1 MSGLFKRVA
10 KFLHAATAFRN
21 PAGNVTVTLTNALTT
36 TTEYMEFAADTLAGV
51 AGARLRIYKPSA
63 TTDKAIELLV
73 GTTVI
78 GVLFQNGSTSLGG
91 NFLSS
96 LSPAFTGTTPHM
108 FFRPHLGIV
117 NTGGGSVTEA
127 LAYNSYLDG
136 GSSRAVFAGIGLKLF
151 FSSAS
156 SAVVISAA
164 PSVAAGA
171 VQTFTARF
179 AVPVAGRQW
188 SNVTGSRA
196 FDTVYQNTTGYEIT
210 LGITVSH
217 SATSSVD
224 IKVDTVS
231 PPTGIVGRSSPLVL
245 NALHQLTATVPN
257 LGYYELDTI
266 AAGASLVNWMEL
278 R

>member
-1 MSGLFKRVA
+1 MNLVKRIA

-21 PAGNVTVTLTNALTT
+21 PAGNVTVSLSNAFTT
-36 TTEYMEFAADTLAGV
+36 TAEYMELAADTLVGV
-51 AGARLRIYKPSA
+51 EGARLRIYKPSA

-127 LAYNSYLDG
+127 LSYNSYLDG
-136 GSSRAVFAGIGLKLF
+136 GTSRAVFAGIGLKLF
-151 FSSAS
+151 FSAANA
-156 SAVVISAA
+156 AVIISTA

-179 AVPVAGRQW
+179 SVPVAGRQW
-188 SNVTGSRA
+188 VNVTGSRA
-196 FDTVYQNTTGYEIT
+196 FDTVYQNTTGYEIE

-224 IKVDTVS
+224 IKVDTAT
-231 PPTGIVGRSSPLVL
+231 PPAGIVGRSSTLTL
-245 NALHQLTATVPN
+245 NSIVQLTATVPN

>member
-1 MSGLFKRVA
+1 MNALKRIA
-10 KFLHAATAFRN
+10 KYLHAATTIRN
-21 PAGNVTVTLTNALTT
+21 SAGSATLSLTSALTNTT
-36 TTEYMEFAADTLAGV
+36 DYVEVAADTLVGV
-51 AGARLRIYKPSA
+51 AGARVRIYKPA
-63 TTDKAIELLV
+63 AATDKAVEVLV
-73 GTTVI
+73 GATVI
-78 GVLFQNGSTSLGG
+78 ATITQSGSISFGANYFSG
-91 NFLSS
+91 
-96 LSPAFTGTTPHM
+96 LSPSVGTSAYHIL
-108 FFRPHLGIV
+108 LGARAAIM
-117 NTGGGSVTEA
+117 SVTSNVGPFVA
-127 LAYNSYLDG
+127 HNSYWDG
-136 GSSRAVFAGIGLKLF
+136 SDFRAIGADTGVMIGLTNAGL
-151 FSSAS
+151 
-156 SAVVISAA
+156 IIQTAA
-164 PSVAAGA
+164 SVAAGA
-171 VQTFTARF
+171 VQSYVQRHGL
-179 AVPVAGRQW
+179 PIAGRQW